1 VSIERTGL
9 VIVGGTGLVGKAM
22 CSLASKPKLQ
32 VLSISRS
39 SGGTE
44 SEKGVLHLVADAT
57 DANFGNQVVAAIK
70 DERFKNVKNWSV
82 VLAFGETPARHV
94 SPSEILKLGVAFEP
108 LKFQAYVR
116 ASCSI
121 LHALDATRSNA
132 AYSRIGKMILLGSE
146 SAFYGR
152 TGLPFY
158 SAENAAIH
166 QFVFAIAP
174 VFAELGVSV
183 FGVSPGSV
191 STGSDSGVVPSKLVE
206 LAETIIW
213 LATDAPSTLSG
224 STLRL
229 SSN

>member
-1 VSIERTGL
+1 
-9 VIVGGTGLVGKAM
+9 
-22 CSLASKPKLQ
+22 

-57 DANFGNQVVAAIK
+57 DANFGNQVVDAIK
-70 DERFKNVKNWSV
+70 DERFKEIKSWAVA
-82 VLAFGETPARHV
+82 LAFGETPARLS
-94 SPSEILKLGVAFEP
+94 SPQEMLKRGVDFEP
-108 LKFQAYVR
+108 IKFQGYVR

-121 LHALDATRSNA
+121 LHAQGDTRSNA
-132 AYSRIGKMILLGSE
+132 AYSRIAKMILLGSE

-191 STGSDSGVVPSKLVE
+191 SIGGDSGVVPSKLVE